1 VNRLPGTYARV
12 GGRELPVTALGREE
26 VWVEEDGVRRPI
38 DRGAADLEVFQVDVL
53 ASWHGEP
60 VALSGVR
67 GAMAGILTNSNA
79 LAEREGLA
87 GDQYGGWHGEVAIA
101 ELTDVVERVRPIPR
115 RTS

>member
-1 VNRLPGTYARV
+1 MIREPGRYARV
-12 GGRELPVTALGREE
+12 DGHDLRVTGIDGDD

-38 DRGAADLEVFQVDVL
+38 DRRAVDFEVYKVDVL

-60 VALSGVR
+60 VALNGIR
-67 GAMAGILTNSNA
+67 GAMAGILTTSKA

-87 GDQYGGWHGEVAIA
+87 GDQYGGWHGEVALD

>member
-1 VNRLPGTYARV
+1 MIREPGRYARV
-12 GGRELPVTALGREE
+12 DGHDLPVTAIDGDE
-26 VWVEEDGVRRPI
+26 VWVEEDGVRRAI
-38 DRGAADLEVFQVDVL
+38 DRSTVDLEVYKVDVL

-67 GAMAGILTNSNA
+67 GAMAGILTTSNA

-87 GDQYGGWHGEVAIA
+87 GDQYGGWHGEVAIG